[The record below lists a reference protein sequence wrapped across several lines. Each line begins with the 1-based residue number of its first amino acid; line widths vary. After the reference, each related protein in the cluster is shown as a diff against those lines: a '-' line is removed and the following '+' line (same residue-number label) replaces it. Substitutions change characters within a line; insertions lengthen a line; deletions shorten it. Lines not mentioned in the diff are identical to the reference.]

1 MIEILPNKIMNRGGM
16 LLYYRQLIKDG
27 ISGAWYLNTV
37 TFCCTR
43 MVLAFEK
50 KELTLT
56 CLSDEMDKH
65 RIRTTGYIIDCPH
78 CHLPIRAVAE
88 ELNGNIFKVL
98 L

>member
-1 MIEILPNKIMNRGGM
+1 MAEILSNKIMNRGGM
-16 LLYYRQLIKDG
+16 LLYYRQVING
-27 ISGAWYLNTV
+27 VTGGWYLNTV
-37 TFCCTR
+37 TFCYTR
-43 MVLAFEK
+43 MISAFEH
-50 KELTLT
+50 KEITLT

-88 ELNGNIFKVL
+88 ELNGNIFRVL